1 MKLLITGGLGFIGSN
16 FILQILK
23 NYSEFFIVNI
33 DAGFFGS
40 NHENL
45 SSINKSKN
53 YKFVNGNISDS
64 NLMENLISSCDAVVN
79 FAAES
84 FVDRSISNV
93 KPFLESNVNGVFT
106 ILEKVKKCGKR
117 LIQVSTDEVFG
128 SLTSGSANENSR
140 FNPSSPYAATKASAE
155 LLVNSYITTFNC
167 DCIITRCTNNYGP
180 RQFPEKLIPK
190 TIILADSNKRIPVY
204 GTGKNVRDWL
214 YVDDHCDAIIKVLL
228 NGKSGESYNISAQN
242 EMDNLTLINKILSIM
257 NKSSDLIEFVEDRPG
272 HDFRYSMDSSK
283 IKKELNWSQK
293 SEFGSWLEK
302 TVNWYLTNKEWWR
315 NLEDATL
322 DSTPWKN

>member
-1 MKLLITGGLGFIGSN
+1 MKLLVTGGLGFIGSN

-23 NYSEFFIVNI
+23 NYSEFFVVNI

-106 ILEKVKKCGKR
+106 ILEKVKKYGKR
-117 LIQVSTDEVFG
+117 LIQISTDEVFG
-128 SLTSGSANENSR
+128 SLTSGSSNEYSR

-190 TIILADSNKRIPVY
+190 TIILADSNKRIPV
-204 GTGKNVRDWL
+204 
-214 YVDDHCDAIIKVLL
+214 
-228 NGKSGESYNISAQN
+228 
-242 EMDNLTLINKILSIM
+242 
-257 NKSSDLIEFVEDRPG
+257 
-272 HDFRYSMDSSK
+272 
-283 IKKELNWSQK
+283 
-293 SEFGSWLEK
+293 LEPVK
-302 TVNWYLTNKEWWR
+302 M
-315 NLEDATL
+315 
-322 DSTPWKN
+322 